1 MALLHGLVYCGE
13 CGHKMVVQYKGSVR
27 YICNYLRQQY
37 GVPVCQ
43 NIPAPAVDAQ
53 VLDAFFQALSSAEL
67 DAYAQAVAAR
77 QAAAEKI
84 DKAQQQ
90 QVERLRY
97 EAALAERQYKRVD
110 PDNRLVAAELEKR
123 WEMALRALKQAEDN
137 YTRQQR
143 EWERPP
149 TLPAELEAAFQA
161 IGQRLPQLWEQ
172 DVLSREQKKALLRCL
187 IDKVVVHRKIPEQ
200 VHTRIVWRGGDVTT
214 MEIPVPVGSF
224 AELSR
229 AEEMTSIIL
238 ERSRQ
243 GESDAAIADY
253 LTSLGH
259 RSPMQPDR
267 ALPSTVR
274 TVRLRHGVMQVRSQS
289 HPRRVPGMLTISQIA
304 QTLDL
309 TLHWI
314 YDRIHNERIQVTKDE
329 ETGLYLF
336 PDEPET
342 IEMFK
347 QLKDGTLKKLRFSRG
362 YQDE

>member
-1 MALLHGLVYCGE
+1 M
-13 CGHKMVVQYKGSVR
+13 
-27 YICNYLRQQY
+27 
-37 GVPVCQ
+37 
-43 NIPAPAVDAQ
+43 
-53 VLDAFFQALSSAEL
+53 
-67 DAYAQAVAAR
+67 
-77 QAAAEKI
+77 
-84 DKAQQQ
+84 
-90 QVERLRY
+90 
-97 EAALAERQYKRVD
+97 
-110 PDNRLVAAELEKR
+110 
-123 WEMALRALKQAEDN
+123 
-137 YTRQQR
+137 
-143 EWERPP
+143 
-149 TLPAELEAAFQA
+149 
-161 IGQRLPQLWEQ
+161 
-172 DVLSREQKKALLRCL
+172 RCL

-214 MEIPVPVGSF
+214 MAIPGPVGSC

-229 AEEMTSIIL
+229 AEEMTAIIL

-267 ALPSTVR
+267 VLPSTVR

-289 HPRRVPGMLTISQIA
+289 HPRRVPGRLTISQIA

-347 QLKDGTLKKLRFSRG
+347 QLNDGTLKKLRFSRG